1 MPDYL
6 LVTKMG
12 FFRKSDPFYPD
23 ILMALFSFIG
33 IVLFGTAPLW
43 ICYVIILGVCFVYQ
57 FTVIKR
63 TIYSLK
69 WIVHTGIF
77 VLLLPIHPGT
87 IVWAILAG
95 IAGIF
100 LSSLLENRFRVQMPL
115 SLVQLLIFLFFYLLL
130 PTIDIFSGIAGKPS
144 LSFRDESISD
154 IFSVLSFSQEGYS
167 PLKFSSLE
175 TMGAYS
181 ILFLIPVFLK
191 SPNSFLIP
199 LIFITGLI
207 VGVGNLALEYFPVLL
222 SAWVSFSILFTS
234 PGRNLYT
241 AWIYSFI
248 AVLATV
254 VLFYVIQVLV
264 RFSLPIFTF
273 SVFYFFIEASLI
285 RIFLGSRVDNFGQ
298 LESLKL

>member
-1 MPDYL
+1 
-6 LVTKMG
+6 MG
-12 FFRKSDPFYPD
+12 
-23 ILMALFSFIG
+23 LFLFIG
-33 IVLFGTAPLW
+33 IVLFGTIPLW
-43 ICYVIILGVCFVYQ
+43 ICYVIVLGTCFVYQ
-57 FTVIKR
+57 FTIIKR
-63 TIYSLK
+63 TIYPLK

-87 IVWAILAG
+87 IVWAIIAG

-100 LSSLLENRFRVQMPL
+100 LNSLDRLRIQIPL
-115 SLVQLLIFLFFYLLL
+115 SLIQLLIFLFFYLLL
-130 PTIDIFSGIAGKPS
+130 PTVDIFSGIAGKPS

-167 PLKFSSLE
+167 PLRFSSLE

-181 ILFLIPVFLK
+181 VLFLIPVFLK
-191 SPNSFLIP
+191 RPNSFHIP
-199 LIFITGLI
+199 LIFIVGLCI
-207 VGVGNLALEYFPVLL
+207 GVGNLALEYFPVLL
-222 SAWVSFSILFTS
+222 SAWISFSILFAS

-241 AWIYSFI
+241 ACVYSFI

-285 RIFLGSRVDNFGQ
+285 RIFLGSRVNNFGQ
-298 LESLKL
+298 L